1 MDVQFHRGTLSVVFA
16 PTGVQTV
23 ANPVDGSGRNLVSS
37 YRYGPCNGLTGNPC
51 AFSPI
56 SHLGLNEWLG
66 QSGAAAVSWMSLILK
81 LSQMHNRVA
90 QLTRCIVVV
99 GPTPQ
104 KIQREKKK
112 KKKEKRKENQKRPN
126 GPTHSQKPLLEKP
139 PPSPPP
145 FLTIPVLAKSLS
157 SHVASSDLASSP
169 TLDIGRDSQGENRG
183 EGPSRTTGS
192 SQHRDPTTY
201 LTLVRFLAF

>member
-23 ANPVDGSGRNLVSS
+23 ANPVDGSGRNLVPS

-112 KKKEKRKENQKRPN
+112 KKKEKRKKKKEKKTRNDQTAP
-126 GPTHSQKPLLEKP
+126 PTPKNHSSRSLLPPHPLFSQFQSWQSHSAATSHQATWPHP
-139 PPSPPP
+139 PP
-145 FLTIPVLAKSLS
+145 
-157 SHVASSDLASSP
+157 
-169 TLDIGRDSQGENRG
+169 
-183 EGPSRTTGS
+183 
-192 SQHRDPTTY
+192 
-201 LTLVRFLAF
+201 

>member
-1 MDVQFHRGTLSVVFA
+1 MDVQFHCGTLSVVFA
-16 PTGVQTV
+16 PTGIQTV
-23 ANPVDGSGRNLVSS
+23 ANPVDGSGRNLVPS

-99 GPTPQ
+99 GPTHQ

-112 KKKEKRKENQKRPN
+112 KKKEKRKKKRKPETTKRP
-126 GPTHSQKPLLEKP
+126 HPLPKTTPRE
-139 PPSPPP
+139 
-145 FLTIPVLAKSLS
+145 
-157 SHVASSDLASSP
+157 ASSLPTPFSHNSSLGKVTQQP
-169 TLDIGRDSQGENRG
+169 RRIKRLGLIPHLRHWT
-183 EGPSRTTGS
+183 
-192 SQHRDPTTY
+192 
-201 LTLVRFLAF
+201 